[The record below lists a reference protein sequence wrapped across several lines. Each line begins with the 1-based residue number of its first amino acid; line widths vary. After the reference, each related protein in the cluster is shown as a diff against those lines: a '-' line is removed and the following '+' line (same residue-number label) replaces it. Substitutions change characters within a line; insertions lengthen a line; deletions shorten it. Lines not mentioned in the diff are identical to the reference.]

1 MRGGILRN
9 PRFAAR
15 LSAPHAAKSEPR
27 LPSRRR
33 LAANPFGRS
42 AVANAGLSAVP
53 GNPRTPLDSPATS
66 APANGPAGIPAGTLL
81 YLGLVGF
88 VAVAISTSFGAGFFL
103 LATPAHGPA
112 GISARIPDLLPP
124 ASSASA
130 PVLPQAGIQHS
141 PAAAAMPDAS
151 SPADISPPPSA
162 NVARAVLPAPSEAA
176 PPAPTSSP
184 AVPSAPASPSAAQA
198 VPIPAAPPD
207 SAPNSTAADEF
218 REPVASAVSPQRPA
232 HPRAAAPRGHYRTAR
247 DGRRPAPSQPRFP
260 RSLTPSQA
268 ERASSFGR
276 LLPRPAGKTAPSGDA
291 LTPPAAG
298 TMDPFLHSALDK

>member
-198 VPIPAAPPD
+198 VPPPRRTARPTRRPLTN
-207 SAPNSTAADEF
+207 SANPL
-218 REPVASAVSPQRPA
+218 RRRSARRGPLIRARQ
-232 HPRAAAPRGHYRTAR
+232 PRAAITGPLATVG
-247 DGRRPAPSQPRFP
+247 GRRRRNPVFR
-260 RSLTPSQA
+260 
-268 ERASSFGR
+268 
-276 LLPRPAGKTAPSGDA
+276 
-291 LTPPAAG
+291 
-298 TMDPFLHSALDK
+298 DP